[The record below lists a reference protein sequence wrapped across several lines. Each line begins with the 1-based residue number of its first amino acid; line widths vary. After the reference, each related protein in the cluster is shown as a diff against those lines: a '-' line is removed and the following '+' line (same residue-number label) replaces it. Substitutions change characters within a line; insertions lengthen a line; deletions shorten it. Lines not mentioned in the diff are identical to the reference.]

1 MTSRRLFISSLFTLT
16 AAVPLL
22 CSANNCCPSEKNAK
36 KEEKS
41 ACAVKLTATGATV
54 VESNDKKT
62 KLAIKCAKCGFKAEL
77 EIDTPT
83 ADKPFSLEWVC
94 PKCKH
99 KQKIT
104 VEVAQVKAL

>member
-22 CSANNCCPSEKNAK
+22 CSANNCCPSEKAAQN
-36 KEEKS
+36 EEKPAS
-41 ACAVKLTATGATV
+41 ASKLTATGATV
-54 VESNDKKT
+54 VESNDKMT

-99 KQKIT
+99 TQQIT
-104 VEVAQVKAL
+104 VAVAKAD